1 MLKTKYRHSSVTI
14 IESKNVGIVGVGESS
29 TEHWGDFCNFVG
41 INQMSAI
48 TRANATFKVGVYFDK
63 WTDED
68 FMHCVGVGALGEDQL
83 LDKYYHNA
91 AYVIAN
97 SKPNHWMQ
105 TPMTWQNK
113 ISTRS
118 LVDKHTSPT
127 PQFQFDTH
135 ALNVML
141 HDACEELGIDIVVDD
156 LVDLEYK
163 DENIYALRSE
173 HTKYYADFFIDC
185 SGFRRF
191 LSQDTPWKSYSEYL
205 PLNSAITFA
214 TNEMEEYNKYTK
226 CTARSSGWSWQIPT
240 QTRTGNGYVFCDEF
254 IDPQTAMEEMNLF
267 HVDKQFKFDPGRLE
281 NAWVNNCF
289 AVGLSQSFVEPLEA
303 TSIGSAIQSMFCFLH
318 HFPSYDRDGCNREIN
333 YMFDNIAE
341 YVQAHYLTQ
350 REDTPFWRY
359 IKYDLKLLPGL
370 QETLDRWK
378 HRMPLETDIQKRWG
392 LFDVK
397 NYIPVLY
404 GLKWFNSDVI
414 RKEFDLHG
422 HNHSYYETRFERNH
436 REQKDLLWISHKH
449 ALELINTAN

>member
-1 MLKTKYRHSSVTI
+1 MLKTKYRHSNVTI

-141 HDACEELGIDIVVDD
+141 HDACEELGI
-156 LVDLEYK
+156 EYK

-318 HFPSYDRDGCNREIN
+318 HLPSYDRDGCNREIN

-370 QETLDRWK
+370 QETLDKWK

-449 ALELINTAN
+449 AIELINAAN